1 MVSHF
6 ISSTPSK
13 RGQSI
18 GITCAAVYI
27 GIAFGPYAGGIIVD
41 TISWRW
47 AFYVSL
53 PIAGFAAVV
62 VAIGFSISYRK
73 NLVKERLVK
82 FTFTSAAG
90 FSITLIWSILSMWR
104 IYFLSVYFRA
114 VQTCFP
120 VHTGVQILPKDH
132 SSPAVVIGDAFMK
145 IVGRFALSNSW
156 AYKWPLSDKG
166 FSRSLRKSVD
176 RSIGPHSNARGPGS
190 MSTAAAMAFW
200 AFIRNFGI
208 IWGMTISSAIMNRFE
223 SLLSTISDPAVR
235 ASLSDGQAYER
246 ASEAFV
252 D

>member
-1 MVSHF
+1 IVTTYQLDLIVSDLV
-6 ISSTPSK
+6 PGRQ

-145 IVGRFALSNSW
+145 IVGR
-156 AYKWPLSDKG
+156 
-166 FSRSLRKSVD
+166 
-176 RSIGPHSNARGPGS
+176 PGS